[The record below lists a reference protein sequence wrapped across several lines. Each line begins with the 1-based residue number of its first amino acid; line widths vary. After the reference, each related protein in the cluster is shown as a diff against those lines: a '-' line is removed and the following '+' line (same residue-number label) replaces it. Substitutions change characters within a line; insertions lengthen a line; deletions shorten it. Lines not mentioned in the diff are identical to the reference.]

1 MFKMVDIERSFRMG
15 DMMTYALRGFNLEID
30 EGEFVAVEGP
40 SGAGKT
46 TFLNIAGLLDPMDK
60 GQYWLAGEDV
70 SQLSDNKRSQ
80 IRNEKIGFI
89 FQGFNLIPD
98 LTAAKNVE
106 LPLRLRGLP
115 AAERKKRVEESL
127 EQVGLGSR
135 SGHLPSKVSGGQQQR
150 VAIARAIAG
159 EPNIILADE
168 PTGNLDTAMA
178 SQIMQILQ
186 EINDAGTTVVMV
198 THSPESALEAK
209 RRIVIRDGR
218 VEGSNE
224 QGEA

>member
-70 SQLSDNKRSQ
+70 SKLNDRERSH
-80 IRNEKIGFI
+80 IRNQKIGFI

-115 AAERKKRVEESL
+115 AAERKQRVEQAL
-127 EQVGLGSR
+127 HQVGLENR
-135 SGHLPSKVSGGQQQR
+135 SGHLPSKLSGGQQQR

-159 EPNIILADE
+159 KPNIILADE
-168 PTGNLDTAMA
+168 PTGNLDSAMA
-178 SQIMQILQ
+178 SQIMQMLRQ
-186 EINDAGTTVVMV
+186 INDAGTTIIMV
-198 THSPESALEAK
+198 THSPESALEAQ
-209 RRIVIRDGR
+209 RRIVIRDGQVDTSSH
-218 VEGSNE
+218 VE
-224 QGEA
+224 A

>member
-1 MFKMVDIERSFRMG
+1 MFKMVNIERNFRMG
-15 DMMTYALRGFNLEID
+15 DMMTYALRGFNLEIE

-70 SQLSDNKRSQ
+70 SKLNDRERSH
-80 IRNEKIGFI
+80 IRNQRIGFI

-115 AAERKKRVEESL
+115 AAERQKRVEQSL
-127 EQVGLGSR
+127 QQVGLENR
-135 SGHLPSKVSGGQQQR
+135 SGHLPSKLSGGQQQR

-159 EPNIILADE
+159 QPNIILADE
-168 PTGNLDTAMA
+168 PTGNLDSAMA
-178 SQIMQILQ
+178 AQIMQMLRQ
-186 EINDAGTTVVMV
+186 INEAGTTIVMV
-198 THSPESALEAK
+198 THAPESALEAK
-209 RRIVIRDGR
+209 RRIVIRDGQ
-218 VEGSNE
+218 VENPSHADG
-224 QGEA
+224 